1 MKAPVGL
8 TPFLNDQV
16 KVLQNK
22 EMPLANAPK
31 AILPE
36 PKVNSNSL
44 TESDYRLV
52 IERNSATGSYIYK
65 TLNAFTGEVV
75 SQRPAEAVAK
85 MSDSGLYSPGTVIN
99 AKV

>member
-1 MKAPVGL
+1 MKAPVRL
-8 TPFLNDQV
+8 TPILNEQV
-16 KVLQNK
+16 KVSQNN
-22 EMPLANAPK
+22 EMSLAKPSK
-31 AILPE
+31 VTLPD
-36 PKVNSNSL
+36 PKVASNSL

-85 MSDSGLYSPGTVIN
+85 LSDSGLYSPGTVIN
-99 AKV
+99 AKA